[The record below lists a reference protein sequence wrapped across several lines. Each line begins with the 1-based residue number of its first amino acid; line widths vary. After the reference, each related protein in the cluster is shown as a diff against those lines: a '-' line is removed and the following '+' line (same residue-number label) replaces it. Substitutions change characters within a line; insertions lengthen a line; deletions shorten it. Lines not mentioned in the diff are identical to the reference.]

1 MSMVNAQQ
9 QHIIRHAFVSLL
21 IRMIPILR
29 HKQEA
34 EMLAERV
41 QEIKASLESERNER
55 EALVARSKELEE
67 TYASERQSLQ
77 VRVDELEEFQAHVL
91 AERQIER
98 FAVRQDDKL
107 FRVHGHSCPQC
118 HTYYGGFTFKEF
130 EEARKSA
137 EYLNEVAHCGVQPML
152 CESCSS
158 YFETE
163 AQA

>member
-9 QHIIRHAFVSLL
+9 QHIIRRAFVSLL
-21 IRMIPILR
+21 IRMIPVLR
-29 HKQEA
+29 YRQEA

-41 QEIKASLESERNER
+41 QEIKASLEHERNER

-67 TYASERQSLQ
+67 TYSSERQSLQ
-77 VRVDELEEFQAHVL
+77 VRVAELEEFQAHVL
-91 AERQIER
+91 ASRQIER
-98 FAVRQDDKL
+98 FAVRQVDKL
-107 FRVHGHSCPQC
+107 FQVHGHSCPQC

-137 EYLNEVAHCGVQPML
+137 EYLNEVAHCGVQHAL

>member
-9 QHIIRHAFVSLL
+9 QHIIRRALASLL

-34 EMLAERV
+34 EMLAERT
-41 QEIKASLESERNER
+41 
-55 EALVARSKELEE
+55 KELEMALENARDKYRFLVADVEKIEE
-67 TYASERQSLQ
+67 TYDGQRQSLQ
-77 VRVDELEEFQAHVL
+77 KRVEELEKFQAEVL

-118 HTYYGGFTFKEF
+118 HTYYGGFAFKEF

-137 EYLNEVAHCGVQPML
+137 EYLNEVAHCGVQHVL

-158 YFETE
+158 YYETE